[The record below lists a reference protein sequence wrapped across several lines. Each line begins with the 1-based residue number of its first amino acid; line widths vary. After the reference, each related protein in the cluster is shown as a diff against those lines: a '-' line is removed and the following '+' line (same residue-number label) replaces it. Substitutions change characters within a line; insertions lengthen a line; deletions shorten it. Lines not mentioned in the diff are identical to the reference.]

1 MTAIRIGYSLE
12 GPFDYR
18 VVPILLRRL
27 AEETL
32 GETVTVEQLPPPP
45 GRLRRGHGLIASL
58 PADAE
63 VLRELEAEIIVAIV
77 DTDNTR
83 VMECL
88 TTLRDARDRVQP
100 SPLCFA
106 LGVAVRSIEAWLL
119 ADEQAIRAAL
129 IDDTYG
135 DQAVPRQPAPET
147 LPDPKTHLN
156 NLISDLTDGIEPGV
170 DPFAEAIAEHIDL
183 QALRDRCPRFDG
195 LATEF
200 VNCVRR
206 VLRIRQIDV

>member
-1 MTAIRIGYSLE
+1 MVIRVGYSLE

-18 VVPILLRRL
+18 VVPALLGRL
-27 AEETL
+27 VEATF
-32 GETVTVEQLPPPP
+32 GETITVEQLPPPP

-58 PADAE
+58 PADAR
-63 VLRELEAEIIVAIV
+63 VLGELGAEILVGVV

-83 VMECL
+83 VMARL
-88 TTLRDARDRVQP
+88 TALQEACDRAQP

-129 IDDTYG
+129 AEYTYG
-135 DQAVPRQPAPET
+135 DQAVPRQPHPET

-156 NLISDLTDGIEPGV
+156 DLISDLTDGIESGA
-170 DPFAEAIAEHIDL
+170 DPFAEAIVGHTDL
-183 QALRDRCPRFDG
+183 QILRDRCPQFDA

-200 VNCVRR
+200 ANCVRQA
-206 VLRIRQIDV
+206 LRIRQGVV